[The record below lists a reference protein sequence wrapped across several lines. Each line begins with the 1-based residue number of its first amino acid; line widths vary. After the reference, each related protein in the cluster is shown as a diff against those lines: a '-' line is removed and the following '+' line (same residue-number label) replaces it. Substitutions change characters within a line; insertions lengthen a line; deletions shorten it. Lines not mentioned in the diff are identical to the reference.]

1 MALPDEGFTL
11 GDASDQEA
19 VCSRAAKKTPPAAVC
34 RGRPSLRAESLP
46 ECDVERSIGDVP
58 CWFSLVIAD
67 PLGTGVYVPERH
79 SFGLTVYVN
88 NPII

>member
-46 ECDVERSIGDVP
+46 ECDVETSFNGALLTLDSQLRREPVP
-58 CWFSLVIAD
+58 I
-67 PLGTGVYVPERH
+67 RH
-79 SFGLTVYVN
+79 SFELTDCVN
-88 NPII
+88 NPVG

>member
-46 ECDVERSIGDVP
+46 ECDVEQRERERLGPLAPNVRPWIESGPCFEPIFRPSVP
-58 CWFSLVIAD
+58 RRH
-67 PLGTGVYVPERH
+67 GV
-79 SFGLTVYVN
+79 TV
-88 NPII
+88 